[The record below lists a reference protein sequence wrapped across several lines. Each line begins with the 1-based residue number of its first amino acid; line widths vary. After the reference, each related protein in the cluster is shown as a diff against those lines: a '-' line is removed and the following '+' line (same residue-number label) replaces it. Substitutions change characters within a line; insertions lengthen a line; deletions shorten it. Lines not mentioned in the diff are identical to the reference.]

1 MPAFHRAPTNA
12 LPGELLLS
20 EITIPLRSHDEAILV
35 LGPFDRFA
43 KLMRQELDIEIYARS
58 GTLRIKGPGENVAEA
73 SRRIEHVLGK
83 ARKGRDLEL
92 TDIEEILMD
101 RAAPKAK
108 SVRGG
113 ANQSDSNQAGLTGR
127 AAFPTPDRSWVGF
140 KVRPVEPRNENQ
152 RKYLELIEKNNLVFG
167 LGAAGTGKTYL
178 AVAAAVRQLRRGEV
192 RRLII
197 TRPVVEAGEH
207 LGFLPGDLNQKLD
220 PYMRPIYDALHD
232 MMHPDD
238 LARLEEIGVIEV
250 APLAYMRGR
259 TLSSAFVILDE
270 AQNTTIGQMKMF
282 LTRLGEGSQMVVTGD
297 PSQNDLDSRVRSGLM
312 DAVGRLRSFEGI
324 GIVEYSPDDVVR
336 HELVSQIIRAYQAPA
351 QETMRSRDHSSDST
365 GEDA

>member
-1 MPAFHRAPTNA
+1 MSASHRAPTNA
-12 LPGELLLS
+12 LPGETLLS

-83 ARKGRDLEL
+83 ARKGRELEL

-101 RAAPKAK
+101 RASPKATNL
-108 SVRGG
+108 RG
-113 ANQSDSNQAGLTGR
+113 ASNQAGSNQAGLTGR
-127 AAFPTPDRSWVGF
+127 AAFPTPDCSWVGF
-140 KVRPVEPRNENQ
+140 KIRPVEPRNENQ
-152 RKYLELIEKNNLVFG
+152 RRYLELIEKNNLVFG

-238 LARLEEIGVIEV
+238 LARLEEVGVIEV

-259 TLSSAFVILDE
+259 TLSNAFVILDE

-297 PSQNDLDSRVRSGLM
+297 PSQNDLDSRTRSGLM

-351 QETMRSRDHSSDST
+351 QETMRSRESTSDSA
-365 GEDA
+365 GEEA

>member
-1 MPAFHRAPTNA
+1 M
-12 LPGELLLS
+12 S

-58 GTLRIKGPGENVAEA
+58 GTLRIKGPQENVVEA

-101 RAAPKAK
+101 RASPKA
-108 SVRGG
+108 STVRSNSGG
-113 ANQSDSNQAGLTGR
+113 GGSEGPR
-127 AAFPTPDRSWVGF
+127 PFPTPDRSWSGF

-152 RKYLELIEKNNLVFG
+152 RKYLDLIDKHHLVFS

-178 AVAAAVRQLRRGEV
+178 AVSAAVRMLRRGEV

-207 LGFLPGDLNQKLD
+207 LGFLPGDLNEKLN

-232 MMHPDD
+232 MIHPDD
-238 LARLEEIGVIEV
+238 LARLEEVGVIEV

-259 TLSSAFVILDE
+259 TLSNAFVILDE
-270 AQNTTIGQMKMF
+270 AQNTTLGQMKMF
-282 LTRLGEGSQMVVTGD
+282 LTRMGEGSRMVVTGD

-312 DAVGRLRSFEGI
+312 DAVGRLRGFEGI
-324 GIVEYSPDDVVR
+324 GTVEFGPDDVVR
-336 HELVSQIIRAYQAPA
+336 HPLVSQIIRAYQAPA
-351 QETMRSRDHSSDST
+351 QESVRSRESHLDNPPGQES
-365 GEDA
+365 